1 MGGGARAQRA
11 ASTHCWPHSHLGEAH
26 TGGEGQSKRRSY
38 SSPTPLSSS
47 PLTCCPPTSY
57 FSPHCHHKLSFAVG
71 QPWSSTPCPR
81 GHHPRLQ
88 PPRVSLPHPTAGQHQ
103 AGPPPGCCSGFLTLP
118 FAPPPAPTLGAEISL
133 QGPGRGTAAQ
143 CRHSSD
149 PCSARQGLQQVL
161 WGYRGVGGCLWVNGG
176 GAHTWLKA
184 S

>member
-47 PLTCCPPTSY
+47 PLTCCPPPTHTSY

-71 QPWSSTPCPR
+71 QPWSSTPCPQ
-81 GHHPRLQ
+81 GHHPHLQ

-103 AGPPPGCCSGFLTLP
+103 ARPPPGCCSGFLTLP
-118 FAPPPAPTLGAEISL
+118 FAPPLPPLWELRSHCRVLAGEQQLSADTAAIPAA
-133 QGPGRGTAAQ
+133 PGRGCNKFYGGTEGWGAAY
-143 CRHSSD
+143 
-149 PCSARQGLQQVL
+149 G
-161 WGYRGVGGCLWVNGG
+161 
-176 GAHTWLKA
+176 
-184 S
+184 

>member
-1 MGGGARAQRA
+1 MSKGPPSTPAASESFAPSPHSRA
-11 ASTHCWPHSHLGEAH
+11 APGQAP
-26 TGGEGQSKRRSY
+26 TGLLLRFSY
-38 SSPTPLSSS
+38 SAI
-47 PLTCCPPTSY
+47 CPP
-57 FSPHCHHKLSFAVG
+57 L
-71 QPWSSTPCPR
+71 
-81 GHHPRLQ
+81 
-88 PPRVSLPHPTAGQHQ
+88 
-103 AGPPPGCCSGFLTLP
+103 
-118 FAPPPAPTLGAEISL
+118 APTLGAEISL